1 MKTRINSAE
10 YDQAYQYLVN
20 HSKIDISFIV
30 LTAVSTVLCWLG
42 FAMDSEAV
50 IIGAMVVAPLLYPV
64 VALSAAVLQ
73 KESNIFGRRIL
84 VLIIGFLLVLG
95 LSSLLGVIHPIDLT
109 TADVAVRMVTSPVIY
124 FLAAFFAGIAGTFC
138 LFWPK
143 VMQGLIGVAIA
154 VTLLPPLCLLGITF
168 SATGGLEGQAFL
180 IVALN
185 ILGIIIGSFTTLIV
199 LKMTRRKKSEN
210 KNSTN

>member
-168 SATGGLEGQAFL
+168 SATGGLAGQAFL
-180 IVALN
+180 IVVLN
-185 ILGIIIGSFTTLIV
+185 ILGIILGSFATLIV
-199 LKMTRRKKSEN
+199 LKMTRQKKSEN
-210 KNSTN
+210 QNSTN